1 MRPDR
6 PVGGRA
12 AAATEVAVVG
22 MGIAVPGAYSPE
34 AFWTLLTEGE
44 PVFGDPTGR
53 YGLDAFWSADETAED
68 RTYARTSGFLAGPDP
83 HPRLA
88 AEIAEGRFDP
98 RDRET
103 MWLRHCL
110 HQAREHVVPR
120 AGDRTA
126 LLVGGTAVAIQSLDE
141 AVVTEAVAWN
151 VAARLAAAEPDP
163 PAPEDVAR
171 LRAGLTRHFGGQDGD
186 PRRFLPDRMIRAA
199 AAGLL
204 PAGTDAIVVDAACAS
219 SLYSID
225 LGMKL
230 LTQGHCDI
238 AYCGGVFSVTPRY
251 NIAFSKLGGL
261 TRTGRVRSFDQAADG
276 TLFSD
281 GAGLVALK
289 TVDRAVADGD
299 AVLGVIAGLGT
310 SSDGRGKAIF
320 AANPAGQALCV
331 QRARDAAGCAAADID
346 WVIAHGTGTPAGDAA
361 ELDALSSGAPDEGLV
376 CASNKPLVGHAGWS
390 AGIVSVIHALL
401 TIEHR
406 RLPAQYG
413 FSRGRAGSPIGESIV
428 IATPGEARTDR
439 TGGAGKPLVAVSSF
453 GFGGANAHVL
463 IGGDPGRGTA
473 VGTGPGHDRVVVVA
487 WSAHLPGDPDRA
499 EVRRLISGEW
509 TGPRDF
515 GAVYPL
521 PPFEESR
528 LPARTA
534 RALDRGQLMALRL
547 GARFVAEH
555 GELWAPLRDTTGV
568 VATQTTLSPAS
579 VDNLLRC
586 HAADLKTVCTQEDEA
601 KALDAFLADVCSVT
615 PPTGR
620 DTLPGIM
627 PNILASRLARRY
639 DLHGPAML
647 VDGGPASGRAAL
659 RAASLYLRAGDM
671 DMALVLGVSH
681 VVRPGL
687 APLLGADPARQ
698 TEGAFLLALT
708 RQSLAREHGWTV
720 LAPVD
725 GPPPRTSG
733 ETAAHAAFLGA
744 DEMVELLR
752 ALP

>member
-1 MRPDR
+1 M
-6 PVGGRA
+6 VNSRA
-12 AAATEVAVVG
+12 AATQVAVVG

-34 AFWTLLTEGE
+34 AFWELLTEGQ
-44 PVFGDPTGR
+44 PVFGDPAGR
-53 YGLDAFWSADETAED
+53 YSLDVFWSADENAED
-68 RTYARTSGFLAGPDP
+68 RTYARTSGFLAGLHP

-88 AEIAEGRFDP
+88 VEIAEGRFNP

-103 MWLRHCL
+103 VWLRHCL
-110 HQAREHVVPR
+110 LQAQDRLVAP
-120 AGDRTA
+120 AGDRQA
-126 LLVGGTAVAIQSLDE
+126 LLVGGSAVASQCLDE
-141 AVVTEAVAWN
+141 AIVTEAVAWN
-151 VAARLAAAEPDP
+151 VAARLAAAEQCPSVT
-163 PAPEDVAR
+163 DVAR
-171 LRAGLTRHFGGQDGD
+171 LRADIGRHFGGQAGD
-186 PRRFLPDRMIRAA
+186 SGRFLPDRMIRAA

-204 PAGTDAIVVDAACAS
+204 PADTDAIIVDAACAS

-261 TRTGRVRSFDQAADG
+261 TRNGLVRSFDQAADG

-281 GAGLVALK
+281 GVGMVALK
-289 TVDRAVADGD
+289 TLDRAIDDGD
-299 AVLGVIAGLGT
+299 PVLGVIAGLGT

-320 AANPAGQALCV
+320 AANPTGQIRCI
-331 QRARDAAGCAAADID
+331 QRARDAAGCTATDID

-376 CASNKPLVGHAGWS
+376 CASNKPLVGHTGWS

-406 RLPAQYG
+406 RIPAQRG
-413 FSRGRAGSPIGESIV
+413 FSSGPAGSPIGDSVV
-428 IATPGEARTDR
+428 IATLEESRASRGDQ
-439 TGGAGKPLVAVSSF
+439 AGKPLVAVSSF
-453 GFGGANAHVL
+453 GFGGTNAHVL

-473 VGTGPGHDRVVVVA
+473 PDTSTGHDQVVLVA

-499 EVRRLISGEW
+499 EVRRLISGAW

-515 GAVYPL
+515 GTVYPL

-534 RALDRGQLMALRL
+534 SALDRGQLMALRL
-547 GARFVAEH
+547 AARFVAEH
-555 GELWAPLRDTTGV
+555 GELWTPVRDTTGV

-586 HAADLKTVCTQEDEA
+586 YAADLKAIFTQEDEA
-601 KALDAFLADVCSVT
+601 KALDAFLADICAVT

-620 DTLPGIM
+620 DTLPGIL
-627 PNILASRLARRY
+627 PNILASRLASRY

-647 VDGGPASGRAAL
+647 VDTGPTSGRTAL
-659 RAASLYLRAGDM
+659 QAASLYLRAGDM

-681 VVRPGL
+681 VIRPGL
-687 APLLGADPARQ
+687 APLVGTDLASH

-708 RQSLAREHGWTV
+708 RESLAREHGWTV
-720 LAPVD
+720 LATVD
-725 GPPPRTSG
+725 EPPRERTESPGTSSASG
-733 ETAAHAAFLGA
+733 ARAIFLGA